1 MNKNPFFGEIRM
13 LRRISSVLVF
23 IFFIWVSCVPLSQ
36 RDEIRWV
43 TIEEIARSLENFS
56 PFNVGFDVDDTVIFS
71 SPGHYYGQQKY
82 SPGNDAYLDME
93 EFWDE
98 MNNGLD
104 KFSLP
109 KDCARKLIE
118 LHKKRGDTIY
128 FITARTKTDNETVTD
143 YLAQIFVIDN
153 LQKTIFTK
161 FKAQAIRENN
171 IQLYYGDSDSD
182 IKAALEAGIR
192 AIRIMRAKNSIHIP
206 TPKYGNLGEEVLK
219 DSEF

>member
-1 MNKNPFFGEIRM
+1 M

-23 IFFIWVSCVPLSQ
+23 IFFILVSCVPPSQ
-36 RDEIRWV
+36 KDALRWV
-43 TIEEIARSLENFS
+43 TIEEIAQSLENFS

-98 MNNGLD
+98 MNNSLD

-153 LQKTIFTK
+153 LHETIFTK
-161 FKAQAIRENN
+161 FKARAIRENN
-171 IQLYYGDSDSD
+171 IRLYYGDSDSD

-192 AIRIMRAKNSIHIP
+192 AIRIMRARNSIHIP